1 MVSGGSASA
10 PLSPPSGGLG
20 IGTDPLLYLS
30 CPNSDNEVNQKKKKK
45 EKKPLKKGQRGW
57 KGDDWTPNNKD
68 YKIVKS
74 LRENVKHWGK
84 IYGEEKLF
92 FLTLTFKENI
102 EDPKEAQRRFNNFNR
117 QFNRIGKVQWLYK
130 GIEPQ
135 ERGSLHFHIIGHH
148 QNDLGAEKLDW
159 DSYKKSGEARTKKN
173 WGLMYKYQRK
183 FSATANDE
191 LKEMWEKVRRIAKG
205 SKFGR
210 TEFLPVRSAGCISN
224 YVGKYLGKCFA
235 SQNNG
240 TWAKGLR
247 RFSYS
252 NKAPQVHGRQFSW
265 VKGTTEMTWRQKVA
279 NWAHGVGVKDPDDMV
294 RKYGKKWAVDQRE
307 NINYFGMVWSH
318 KKEGLRF
325 GHSKPPMYPTGV
337 IGNVLGNMGRV
348 EVPEDYDYI
357 EHDLWEK
364 FYSINKSRGSLRH
377 HAEHFRKHARAKK
390 HAEFNAKVYG

>member
-183 FSATANDE
+183 F
-191 LKEMWEKVRRIAKG
+191 
-205 SKFGR
+205 
-210 TEFLPVRSAGCISN
+210 
-224 YVGKYLGKCFA
+224 
-235 SQNNG
+235 
-240 TWAKGLR
+240 
-247 RFSYS
+247 
-252 NKAPQVHGRQFSW
+252 
-265 VKGTTEMTWRQKVA
+265 
-279 NWAHGVGVKDPDDMV
+279 
-294 RKYGKKWAVDQRE
+294 
-307 NINYFGMVWSH
+307 
-318 KKEGLRF
+318 
-325 GHSKPPMYPTGV
+325 
-337 IGNVLGNMGRV
+337 
-348 EVPEDYDYI
+348 
-357 EHDLWEK
+357 
-364 FYSINKSRGSLRH
+364 
-377 HAEHFRKHARAKK
+377 
-390 HAEFNAKVYG
+390 